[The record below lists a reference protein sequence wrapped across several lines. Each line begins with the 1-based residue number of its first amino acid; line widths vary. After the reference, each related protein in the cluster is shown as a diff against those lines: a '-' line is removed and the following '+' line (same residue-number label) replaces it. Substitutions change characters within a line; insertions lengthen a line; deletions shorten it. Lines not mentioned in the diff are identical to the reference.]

1 MSDFYVVYQNYEV
14 YSISSVTP
22 PENGMPCKAGERP
35 GRPVKQEQEEI
46 SPNHIQRLGGV
57 TGDIL

>member
-22 PENGMPCKAGERP
+22 PQKGTRNVHVGKEGE
-35 GRPVKQEQEEI
+35 VEK
-46 SPNHIQRLGGV
+46 GV
-57 TGDIL
+57 RTAARGNNF